1 MNGWIE
7 PPPRQKGMGCF
18 GKGCLLLVALLI
30 LLVAA
35 FFIGA
40 YVGTS
45 TKPRDLPLATA
56 SEAETQEVTTRWE
69 QFKEL
74 SRMPPTESTTQTVP
88 ADAATAAPPSN
99 RIELSAADINQLIA
113 ANRKVRGK
121 ASVSIENNVAHVQV
135 SIPLDKVGF
144 SGRYLNGE
152 FTIPPPA
159 DGNPRNLQVTQMSLG
174 GMPETV
180 LKGLLGSR
188 SVGSYV
194 DEFVRQYN
202 VTRLTIENNKAIIE
216 TSAPR

>member
-18 GKGCLLLVALLI
+18 GKGCLLLVVFLV

-45 TKPRDLPLATA
+45 TKPKELPLVAGT
-56 SEAETQEVTTRWE
+56 EAEQQEVTTRWE

-74 SRMPPTESTTQTVP
+74 SHMPPSEVQNAP
-88 ADAATAAPPSN
+88 ADTATPGPQTN
-99 RIELSAADINQLIA
+99 RLELSAADINQLIA

-121 ASVSIENNVAHVQV
+121 ASISIENNVGHVQV

-144 SGRYLNGE
+144 RGRYLNGD
-152 FTIPPPA
+152 FTIPSPA

-174 GMPETV
+174 GMPETI
-180 LKGLLGSR
+180 LKGLLGRR
-188 SVGSYV
+188 SLGSYV

-202 VTRLTIENNKAIIE
+202 ITRLTIENNKAIIE
-216 TSAPR
+216 TAAPR

>member
-18 GKGCLLLVALLI
+18 GKGCLLLVAFLV

-45 TKPRDLPLATA
+45 TKPRELPMVAA

-74 SRMPPTESTTQTVP
+74 SRMPRTDSVP
-88 ADAATAAPPSN
+88 ADGTAPSPQIN
-99 RIELSAADINQLIA
+99 RIELSADDINQLIA

-121 ASVSIENNVAHVQV
+121 ASVSIENNTGHVQV

-144 SGRYLNGE
+144 RGRYLNGD
-152 FTIPPPA
+152 FSIPSPA

-174 GMPETV
+174 GMPDSV
-180 LKGLLGSR
+180 LKALFGKR
-188 SVGSYV
+188 SVGSYL
-194 DEFVRQYN
+194 DEFVTQYN

>member
-18 GKGCLLLVALLI
+18 GKGCLLLLVFVV

-45 TKPRDLPLATA
+45 TKPREMPVVAAT
-56 SEAETQEVTTRWE
+56 EAEQQEVTTRWE

-74 SRMPPTESTTQTVP
+74 SRMPATAQNPP
-88 ADAATAAPPSN
+88 ADGATPAPPTN

-113 ANRKVRGK
+113 ANRKSRGK
-121 ASVSIENNVAHVQV
+121 ASVAIENNIGHVQV

-144 SGRYLNGE
+144 RGRYLNGE
-152 FTIPPPA
+152 FTVPPPA

-174 GMPETV
+174 GMPDSV
-180 LKGLLGSR
+180 LKALFGSR

-216 TSAPR
+216 TTAPR

>member
-18 GKGCLLLVALLI
+18 GKGCLLLVALLV

-45 TKPRDLPLATA
+45 TKPRELPLATA
-56 SEAETQEVTTRWE
+56 SEAEQQEVTTRWE

-74 SRMPPTESTTQTVP
+74 SRVPPTESATQNPSADGATPGP
-88 ADAATAAPPSN
+88 ATN

-113 ANRKVRGK
+113 ANRKSRGK
-121 ASVSIENNVAHVQV
+121 ASVTIENNIGHVQV

-180 LKGLLGSR
+180 LKTLLGTR
-188 SVGSYV
+188 SVSSYL

-202 VTRLTIENNKAIIE
+202 VTRLTIENNKAVIE
-216 TSAPR
+216 TAAPR

>member
-18 GKGCLLLVALLI
+18 GKGCLLLVVFLV

-45 TKPRDLPLATA
+45 TKPRELPVVAA
-56 SEAETQEVTTRWE
+56 SEAEQQEVVTRWE

-74 SRMPPTESTTQTVP
+74 SRMPLTESGPTDGATPAPQT
-88 ADAATAAPPSN
+88 N
-99 RIELSAADINQLIA
+99 RIELSADDINQLIA

-121 ASVSIENNVAHVQV
+121 ASVWIENNIAHVQV
-135 SIPLDKVGF
+135 SLPLDKVGF
-144 SGRYLNGE
+144 RDRYLNGE
-152 FTIPPPA
+152 FTIPSPA

-180 LKGLLGSR
+180 LKTLLGSR

-194 DEFVRQYN
+194 DEFVTQYN

-216 TSAPR
+216 ATAPR

>member
-18 GKGCLLLVALLI
+18 GKGCLLLVVFLV

-40 YVGTS
+40 YFGTS

-56 SEAETQEVTTRWE
+56 SEEETQEVTARWE
-69 QFKEL
+69 RFKEIG
-74 SRMPPTESTTQTVP
+74 RMPPPESIPP
-88 ADAATAAPPSN
+88 AEGATPGPATN

-121 ASVSIENNVAHVQV
+121 ASVSIENNIAHVQV
-135 SIPLDKVGF
+135 SIPLDKAGF

-188 SVGSYV
+188 SVSSYL
-194 DEFVRQYN
+194 DEFVKQYN
-202 VTRLTIENNKAIIE
+202 VTRLTIENNKAIIV
-216 TSAPR
+216 TAAPR

>member
-18 GKGCLLLVALLI
+18 GKGCLLLLVFI
-30 LLVAA
+30 VLLVAA

-45 TKPRDLPLATA
+45 TKPRELPLAGG
-56 SEAETQEVTTRWE
+56 SDAETQEVTTRWE

-74 SRMPPTESTTQTVP
+74 SRMPVQNLPV
-88 ADAATAAPPSN
+88 DGATPSPHTN
-99 RIELSAADINQLIA
+99 RIELSADEINQLIA
-113 ANRKVRGK
+113 ANRKSRGK
-121 ASVSIENNVAHVQV
+121 ASVSIENNIGHVQV

-144 SGRYLNGE
+144 RGRYLNGD

-174 GMPETV
+174 GMPESV
-180 LKGLLGSR
+180 LKALFGSR

-194 DEFVRQYN
+194 DEFVRQYH
-202 VTRLTIENNKAIIE
+202 VTKLTIENNKAIIE
-216 TSAPR
+216 TAPPR

>member
-18 GKGCLLLVALLI
+18 GKGCLTLVALLV

-45 TKPRDLPLATA
+45 TKPREMPVVAAT
-56 SEAETQEVTTRWE
+56 EAEQQEVTTRWE
-69 QFKEL
+69 QFKES
-74 SRMPPTESTTQTVP
+74 SRIPVQNLP
-88 ADAATAAPPSN
+88 ADGATPSPQTN

-113 ANRKVRGK
+113 ANRKARGK
-121 ASVSIENNVAHVQV
+121 ASVSIENNIGHVQV

-144 SGRYLNGE
+144 SGRYLDGD

-159 DGNPRNLQVTQMSLG
+159 DGNPRNLQITQMSLG
-174 GMPETV
+174 GMPDSV
-180 LKGLLGSR
+180 LKALLGSR

-202 VTRLTIENNKAIIE
+202 VTRLTIENNKAVIE